1 MQEAGLPAPEFIE
14 TEQNFKVIL
23 RNNIEERMAQAS
35 AEDTDR
41 KSEGKSKE
49 KGKEK
54 GKEKSKEKS
63 KEKIKRLMIE
73 NPSITIAELSE
84 AVGLSVGGIEKQIRN
99 MKKLEEITRD
109 GGDKGGKWIILK

>member
-23 RNNIEERMAQAS
+23 RNNLTERMAQSS
-35 AEDTDR
+35 AEDID
-41 KSEGKSKE
+41 KKGEGKSKE

-54 GKEKSKEKS
+54 GKEKS